1 MLFVF
6 TGTRL
11 KSVHSFGLVIL
22 EIDKMSPLKDSG
34 KYCCI
39 ARNSS
44 GQATSEFDVSVKPQT
59 LGLQTPKFTQ
69 QLQVK
74 TSIDTPTPL
83 SKGKS
88 DLKLDGKEENTA
100 FGLSYFSFFLVV
112 SEASKV
118 VTKLT
123 IP

>member
-1 MLFVF
+1 MFFML

-22 EIDKMSPLKDSG
+22 EIDKMSPLKDGG

-74 TSIDTPTPL
+74 TSMDIYKHIFP
-83 SKGKS
+83 K
-88 DLKLDGKEENTA
+88 A
-100 FGLSYFSFFLVV
+100 
-112 SEASKV
+112 KV
-118 VTKLT
+118 TSS
-123 IP
+123 

>member
-1 MLFVF
+1 MFFIL

-22 EIDKMSPLKDSG
+22 EIDKMSPLKDGG

-74 TSIDTPTPL
+74 TSIDIQTRL

-88 DLKLDGKEENTA
+88 DLKLNGKQENTA
-100 FGLSYFSFFLVV
+100 FWLRYFSFYLVV
-112 SEASKV
+112 SEAKV

>member
-1 MLFVF
+1 MFFIL

-22 EIDKMSPLKDSG
+22 EIDKMSPLKDGG

-74 TSIDTPTPL
+74 TSILTRL

-88 DLKLDGKEENTA
+88 DLKLNGKQENTA
-100 FGLSYFSFFLVV
+100 LGSVIL
-112 SEASKV
+112 AS
-118 VTKLT
+118 
-123 IP
+123 I

>member
-1 MLFVF
+1 MFFML

-22 EIDKMSPLKDSG
+22 EIDKMSPLKDGG

-74 TSIDTPTPL
+74 TSIDIQNTFFRR
-83 SKGKS
+83 
-88 DLKLDGKEENTA
+88 LK
-100 FGLSYFSFFLVV
+100 
-112 SEASKV
+112 
-118 VTKLT
+118 
-123 IP
+123 